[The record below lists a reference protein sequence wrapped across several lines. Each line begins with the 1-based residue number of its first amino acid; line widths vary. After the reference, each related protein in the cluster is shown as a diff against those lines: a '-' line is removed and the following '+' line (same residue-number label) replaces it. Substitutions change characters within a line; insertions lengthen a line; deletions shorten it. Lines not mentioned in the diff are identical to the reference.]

1 VPRTLAEIALDAGLV
16 SKADAVRAGRLAEQ
30 HGEPLIAVLVR
41 ELGVDEVAL
50 LGALRRQTRTPVA
63 DPGEVRP
70 EVGALGELTR
80 ETCRRLRVL
89 PLVVTVDGAGAR
101 ILRLA
106 MADPTDGVA
115 IAEVEHTTGCEIEV
129 TLLPLS
135 AIEEL
140 AEEGYR
146 AMSTSVDVSRPR
158 KRRYGDDVS
167 PTTQLH
173 ARPSA
178 PPAEETVEV
187 PTTVPHHLVSDEADV
202 GLRVRALVHVLVAK
216 GVLTD
221 EEYEESVKDLLKR
234 QAEEP

>member
-16 SKADAVRAGRLAEQ
+16 SKADALRAGRIAQ
-30 HGEPLIAVLVR
+30 QRGEPLIVVIVR

-50 LGALRRQTRTPVA
+50 LGAIRRSTRTPVA

-70 EVGALGELTR
+70 ELDALGELSR
-80 ETCRRLRVL
+80 DACRRLRVL
-89 PLVVTVDGAGAR
+89 PLALSVDGAGTR

-106 MADPTDGVA
+106 MADPTDGA
-115 IAEVEHTTGCEIEV
+115 TIAEVEHLTHCEVEI

-146 AMSTSVDVSRPR
+146 AISTGVIPR
-158 KRRYGDDVS
+158 VARRKFGEDLS

-173 ARPSA
+173 ARPGSR
-178 PPAEETVEV
+178 PGDETLEV
-187 PTTVPHHLVSDEADV
+187 PATVPFHVVSDEAESA
-202 GLRVRALVHVLVAK
+202 LKVRALVGLLVSK
-216 GVLTD
+216 GVITD
-221 EEYEESVKDLLKR
+221 DEYEDAVKDLLKR
-234 QAEEP
+234 RSEDP

>member
-1 VPRTLAEIALDAGLV
+1 MPRTLAEIALDAGLV
-16 SKADAVRAGRLAEQ
+16 SKADAARAGRLAEQ
-30 HGEPLIAVLVR
+30 RGEPLVAILVR

-50 LGALRRQTRTPVA
+50 LGAIRRSTRTPVA

-70 EVGALGELTR
+70 EPDALGELSR
-80 ETCRRLRVL
+80 DMCRRLRVL
-89 PLVVTVDGAGAR
+89 PLALSVDGNGAR

-106 MADPTDGVA
+106 MADPTDGAA
-115 IAEVEHTTGCEIEV
+115 IAEVEHVTGCEIEV

-135 AIEEL
+135 AVEEL

-146 AMSTSVDVSRPR
+146 AISTSVIPR
-158 KRRYGDDVS
+158 VRRRFGDDLA

-173 ARPSA
+173 ARPASG
-178 PPAEETVEV
+178 EETVEV
-187 PTTVPHHLVSDEADV
+187 PTTVPHHVVSDEADA

-216 GVLTD
+216 GLITD

-234 QAEEP
+234 RTEEP